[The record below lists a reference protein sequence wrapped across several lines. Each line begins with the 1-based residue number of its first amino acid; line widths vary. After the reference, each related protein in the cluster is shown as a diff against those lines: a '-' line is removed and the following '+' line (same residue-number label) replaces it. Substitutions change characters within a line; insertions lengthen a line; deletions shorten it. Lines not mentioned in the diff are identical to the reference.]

1 MLGKAVVFGMNILTL
16 VGFLIMGM
24 GLTLSRQKRI
34 RAPLAF
40 ALMGVGTALIFL
52 GFYVT
57 PQPAP

>member
-1 MLGKAVVFGMNILTL
+1 MLGKAVVFGMNVLTL
-16 VGFLIMGM
+16 VGFLVMGI

-34 RAPLAF
+34 RSPLAF
-40 ALMGVGTALIFL
+40 ALLGVGTALIFL

>member
-40 ALMGVGTALIFL
+40 ALLGVGTALIFL
-52 GFYVT
+52 GFYLT